1 MTHLKEPP
9 LSAKILK
16 ILHEKFDSS
25 SSLVGA
31 QSTMHGGEGV
41 EVRDQQE
48 QLSKAGWPTVRSAT
62 ALKSPILQELG
73 PGQVPG
79 DWGHVEGLA

>member
-1 MTHLKEPP
+1 MQAE
-9 LSAKILK
+9 ILK
-16 ILHEKFDSS
+16 NVTEKFDSS
-25 SSLVGA
+25 PSLVGA

-48 QLSKAGWPTVRSAT
+48 QLSKAGRPTVRSAT

-73 PGQVPG
+73 LGQVPG